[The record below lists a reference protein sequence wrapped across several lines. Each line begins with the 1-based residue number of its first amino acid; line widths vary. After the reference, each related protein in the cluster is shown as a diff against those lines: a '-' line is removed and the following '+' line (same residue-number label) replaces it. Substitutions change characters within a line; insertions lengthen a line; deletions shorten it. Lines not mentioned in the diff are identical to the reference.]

1 MSDSN
6 GRIRRKEPYRNGKH
20 TPPQP
25 GDEMVGEYTRERL
38 IRMDE
43 KFCERMERAIA
54 RGLERPPD
62 GEAPERASPRSA
74 VG

>member
-1 MSDSN
+1 MSSVAKRN
-6 GRIRRKEPYRNGKH
+6 RKPEPYRNGKS

-43 KFCERMERAIA
+43 KFCARMERAIA
-54 RGLERPPD
+54 RGLEQRPD
-62 GEAPERASPRSA
+62 SERVRAA
-74 VG
+74 